1 MALTDPHAPGAT
13 PLGPEDLEGLKLPA
27 TTHGELNEL
36 EAANIAQGQGWALRA
51 RGTRMPDMLSDK
63 YVQRLHKEMYGEVWT
78 WAGQYRHSNKNIGV
92 THTTIWTEL
101 RTVYDDARYW
111 IEHATFPADEVAI
124 RLHHRLVKVHPF
136 PNGNGRHARMIA
148 DLTLLRHF
156 KVQRLPWG
164 GNRLG
169 NSDPRRAEYIGALRA
184 ADAND
189 YRALLQFCRSSRR

>member
-13 PLGPEDLEGLKLPA
+13 PLGPEDLEGLKLSA

-36 EAANIAQGQGWALRA
+36 EAANIARGQGWALRA
-51 RGTRMPDMLSDK
+51 RATRMPGMLSDQ
-63 YVQRLHKEMYGEVWT
+63 YVQRLHKEMYGEVWA
-78 WAGQYRHSNKNIGV
+78 WAGQYRHSDKSIGV
-92 THTTIWTEL
+92 THTKIWTEL

-111 IEHATFPADEVAI
+111 IEHGTFPADELAI

-148 DLTLLRHF
+148 DLALLRHF

-164 GNRLG
+164 GNQLV
-169 NSDPRRAEYIGALRA
+169 NSDPRRTEYIDALRA
-184 ADAND
+184 ADGD
-189 YRALLQFCRSSRR
+189 GGRLHDGRR